1 MDGYPLFGPVLGLF
15 DRLGHAQSS
24 DLRPMLGSAFRG
36 RQDRVRVNV
45 SSKHMKNVDTFTLW
59 RSWRQARVAL
69 VVCVV
74 VVGVSL
80 SGCYWIK
87 YTKLMRTH
95 VELLLDMTDKMG
107 SFLEDG
113 RAITPR
119 MMNEFL
125 YPLERARDF
134 ARITER
140 FHEGRTSLQEF
151 ERLLDVYADLLE
163 ETERLRILKG
173 DLAGFRERAALV
185 REWAGRVEAALA
197 AEEA

>member
-24 DLRPMLGSAFRG
+24 DLRPMLGSALRG
-36 RQDRVRVNV
+36 RQDQVRVNV
-45 SSKHMKNVDTFTLW
+45 SSEHPKNVDTFALW
-59 RSWRQARVAL
+59 RRARVAL
-69 VVCVV
+69 VACVLV
-74 VVGVSL
+74 AGVSL
-80 SGCYWIK
+80 GGCYWIK

-95 VELLLDMTDKMG
+95 VELLLAMTDKMG
-107 SFLEDG
+107 SFLEDD
-113 RAITPR
+113 RAMTPR

-134 ARITER
+134 VRIVRR
-140 FHEGRTSLQEF
+140 FYEGRTSLEQF
-151 ERLLDVYADLLE
+151 ERLLAVYADLLE
-163 ETERLRILKG
+163 EAERLRVLKG

>member
-36 RQDRVRVNV
+36 RQDQVRVNV
-45 SSKHMKNVDTFTLW
+45 SSKPMKNVDTFALW
-59 RSWRQARVAL
+59 RRTRVAL
-69 VVCVV
+69 VACVV
-74 VVGVSL
+74 VAGVSL
-80 SGCYWIK
+80 GGCYWIK

-107 SFLEDG
+107 SFLEDD
-113 RAITPR
+113 RAMTPR

-134 ARITER
+134 VRIVKR
-140 FHEGRTSLQEF
+140 FYEGRTSLEQF
-151 ERLLDVYADLLE
+151 ERLLAVYADLLE
-163 ETERLRILKG
+163 ETERLRVLKG

-185 REWAGRVEAALA
+185 QEWAGRVEAALA

>member
-24 DLRPMLGSAFRG
+24 ELRPMLGSAFRG
-36 RQDRVRVNV
+36 RQDQVRVNV
-45 SSKHMKNVDTFTLW
+45 SSEHMKNVDTFTLW
-59 RSWRQARVAL
+59 RRAQVAL
-69 VVCVV
+69 VAGVL

-80 SGCYWIK
+80 GGCYWIK

-95 VELLLDMTDKMG
+95 VELLLAMTDKMG
-107 SFLEDG
+107 SFLEDD
-113 RAITPR
+113 RAMTPR

-134 ARITER
+134 VRIVRR
-140 FHEGRTSLQEF
+140 FYEGRTSLEQF

-163 ETERLRILKG
+163 ETERLRVLKG

-185 REWAGRVEAALA
+185 REWAERVEAALA

>member
-24 DLRPMLGSAFRG
+24 ELRPMLGSAFRD

-45 SSKHMKNVDTFTLW
+45 SSKHMKVDTFTLW
-59 RSWRQARVAL
+59 RNWRQTRAAL
-69 VVCVV
+69 VACVV
-74 VVGVSL
+74 VVCVSL
-80 SGCYWIK
+80 GGCYWIK

-95 VELLLDMTDKMG
+95 VELLLAMTDKMG
-107 SFLEDG
+107 SFLEDD

-163 ETERLRILKG
+163 ETERLRVLKG

-185 REWAGRVEAALA
+185 REWAERVEAALV

>member
-36 RQDRVRVNV
+36 RQDQVRVNV
-45 SSKHMKNVDTFTLW
+45 SSTPMKNVDTFPLW
-59 RSWRQARVAL
+59 RRARVAL
-69 VVCVV
+69 VACVV
-74 VVGVSL
+74 VAGVSL
-80 SGCYWIK
+80 GGCYWIK

-95 VELLLDMTDKMG
+95 VELLLAMTDKMG
-107 SFLEDG
+107 SFLEDD
-113 RAITPR
+113 RAMTPR

-134 ARITER
+134 ARIAER
-140 FHEGRTSLQEF
+140 FYEGRTSLEQF
-151 ERLLDVYADLLE
+151 ERLLAVYADLLE
-163 ETERLRILKG
+163 ETERLRVLKG

>member
-24 DLRPMLGSAFRG
+24 ELRPMLGSAFRG
-36 RQDRVRVNV
+36 RQDQVRVNV
-45 SSKHMKNVDTFTLW
+45 SSEHMKNVDTFPLW
-59 RSWRQARVAL
+59 RRAQVAL
-69 VVCVV
+69 VAGVL

-80 SGCYWIK
+80 GGCYWIK

-95 VELLLDMTDKMG
+95 VELLLAMTDKMG
-107 SFLEDG
+107 SFLEDD
-113 RAITPR
+113 RAMTPR

-134 ARITER
+134 VRIVRR
-140 FHEGRTSLQEF
+140 FYEGRTSLEQF
-151 ERLLDVYADLLE
+151 ERLLAVYADLLE
-163 ETERLRILKG
+163 ETERLRVLKG

-185 REWAGRVEAALA
+185 REWAERVEAALA

>member
-36 RQDRVRVNV
+36 RQDQVRVNV
-45 SSKHMKNVDTFTLW
+45 YSKPMKNADTFALW
-59 RSWRQARVAL
+59 RRARVAL
-69 VVCVV
+69 VACVV

-80 SGCYWIK
+80 GGCYWIK

-95 VELLLDMTDKMG
+95 VELLLAMTDKMG
-107 SFLEDG
+107 SFLEDD
-113 RAITPR
+113 RAMTPR

-134 ARITER
+134 VRIVKR
-140 FHEGRTSLQEF
+140 FYEGRTSLEQF
-151 ERLLDVYADLLE
+151 ERLLAVYADLLE
-163 ETERLRILKG
+163 ETERLRVLKG
-173 DLAGFRERAALV
+173 DLAGFWERAALV
-185 REWAGRVEAALA
+185 REWAERVEAALA

>member
-24 DLRPMLGSAFRG
+24 ELRSMLGSAFRG
-36 RQDRVRVNV
+36 RQDRLRVNV
-45 SSKHMKNVDTFTLW
+45 SSKPLKNVDPFPLW
-59 RSWRQARVAL
+59 RNWRRARVAL
-69 VVCVV
+69 VACVV
-74 VVGVSL
+74 AVGVSL

-134 ARITER
+134 ARIVKR
-140 FHEGRTSLQEF
+140 FYEGRTSLQRF

-163 ETERLRILKG
+163 ETERLRVLKG

-185 REWAGRVEAALA
+185 REWAGRVETALV

>member
-24 DLRPMLGSAFRG
+24 ELRPMLGSAFRG
-36 RQDRVRVNV
+36 RQDQVRVNV
-45 SSKHMKNVDTFTLW
+45 SSKPMKNVDTFALW
-59 RSWRQARVAL
+59 RRTRVAL
-69 VVCVV
+69 VACVV
-74 VVGVSL
+74 VAGVSL
-80 SGCYWIK
+80 GGCYWIK

-95 VELLLDMTDKMG
+95 VELLLAMTDKMG
-107 SFLEDG
+107 SFLEDD
-113 RAITPR
+113 RAMTPR

-134 ARITER
+134 VRIVKR
-140 FHEGRTSLQEF
+140 FYEGRTSLEQF
-151 ERLLDVYADLLE
+151 ERLLAVYADLLE
-163 ETERLRILKG
+163 ETERLRVLKG

-185 REWAGRVEAALA
+185 REWAERVEAALV

>member
-24 DLRPMLGSAFRG
+24 ELCPMLGSAFRD
-36 RQDRVRVNV
+36 RQDRVRANV
-45 SSKHMKNVDTFTLW
+45 SSKPLKNVDPFPLW
-59 RSWRQARVAL
+59 RRARVAL
-69 VVCVV
+69 VACVV
-74 VVGVSL
+74 AVGVSL
-80 SGCYWIK
+80 GGCYWIK

-95 VELLLDMTDKMG
+95 VELLLAMTDKMG
-107 SFLEDG
+107 SFLEDD

-134 ARITER
+134 ARIVKR
-140 FHEGRTSLQEF
+140 FYEGRTSLQEF

-163 ETERLRILKG
+163 ETERLRVLKG

>member
-36 RQDRVRVNV
+36 RQDQVRGNV
-45 SSKHMKNVDTFTLW
+45 SSTHQKSATTFTLW
-59 RSWRQARVAL
+59 RRARVAL
-69 VVCVV
+69 VACVV
-74 VVGVSL
+74 VVGISL
-80 SGCYWIK
+80 GGCYWIK

-95 VELLLDMTDKMG
+95 VELLLAMTDKMG
-107 SFLEDG
+107 SFLEDD
-113 RAITPR
+113 RAMTPR

-134 ARITER
+134 VRIVKR
-140 FHEGRTSLQEF
+140 FYEGRTSLERF
-151 ERLLDVYADLLE
+151 ERLLAVYADLLE
-163 ETERLRILKG
+163 ETERLRVLKG

>member
-36 RQDRVRVNV
+36 RQDQVRVNV
-45 SSKHMKNVDTFTLW
+45 SSTPMKNVDTFALW
-59 RSWRQARVAL
+59 RRARVAL
-69 VVCVV
+69 VACVV
-74 VVGVSL
+74 VAGVSL
-80 SGCYWIK
+80 GGCYWIK

-107 SFLEDG
+107 SFLEDD
-113 RAITPR
+113 RAMTPR

-134 ARITER
+134 VRIVKR
-140 FHEGRTSLQEF
+140 FYEGRTSLEQF
-151 ERLLDVYADLLE
+151 ERLLAVYADLLE
-163 ETERLRILKG
+163 ETERLRVLKG

>member
-36 RQDRVRVNV
+36 RQDQVRGNV
-45 SSKHMKNVDTFTLW
+45 SSKPLKKVDPFTL
-59 RSWRQARVAL
+59 WRQARVAL

-80 SGCYWIK
+80 GGCYWIK

-134 ARITER
+134 ARIVKR
-140 FHEGRTSLQEF
+140 FYEGRTSLQEF

-163 ETERLRILKG
+163 ETERLRVLKG

-185 REWAGRVEAALA
+185 REWAGRVEAALVT
-197 AEEA
+197 EEA

>member
-36 RQDRVRVNV
+36 RQDQVRVNV
-45 SSKHMKNVDTFTLW
+45 YSKPMKNTDTFALW
-59 RSWRQARVAL
+59 RRARVAL
-69 VVCVV
+69 VACVV

-80 SGCYWIK
+80 GGCYWIK

-95 VELLLDMTDKMG
+95 VELLLAMTDKMG
-107 SFLEDG
+107 SFLEDD
-113 RAITPR
+113 RAMTPR

-134 ARITER
+134 VRIVKR
-140 FHEGRTSLQEF
+140 FYEGRTSLEQF
-151 ERLLDVYADLLE
+151 ERLLAVYADLLE
-163 ETERLRILKG
+163 ETERLRVLKG
-173 DLAGFRERAALV
+173 DLAGFWERAALV
-185 REWAGRVEAALA
+185 REWAERVEAALA

>member
-1 MDGYPLFGPVLGLF
+1 M
-15 DRLGHAQSS
+15 
-24 DLRPMLGSAFRG
+24 
-36 RQDRVRVNV
+36 
-45 SSKHMKNVDTFTLW
+45 SSKPLKNVDPFPLW
-59 RSWRQARVAL
+59 RNWRRARVAL
-69 VVCVV
+69 VACVV
-74 VVGVSL
+74 AVCVSL
-80 SGCYWIK
+80 SGCYWLK

-95 VELLLDMTDKMG
+95 VELLLAMTDKMG

-113 RAITPR
+113 RAIAPR

-134 ARITER
+134 ARIVRR
-140 FHEGRTSLQEF
+140 FYEGRTSLQEF

-163 ETERLRILKG
+163 ETERLRVLKG

-185 REWAGRVEAALA
+185 REWAERVEAALA

>member
-36 RQDRVRVNV
+36 RQDQVRVNV
-45 SSKHMKNVDTFTLW
+45 SSKPMKNIDTFALW
-59 RSWRQARVAL
+59 RRARVAL
-69 VVCVV
+69 VACVV

-80 SGCYWIK
+80 GGCYWIK

-95 VELLLDMTDKMG
+95 VELLLAMTDKMG
-107 SFLEDG
+107 SFLEDD
-113 RAITPR
+113 RAMTPR

-134 ARITER
+134 ARIAKR
-140 FHEGRTSLQEF
+140 FYEGRTSLKRF
-151 ERLLDVYADLLE
+151 ERLLAVYADLLE
-163 ETERLRILKG
+163 ETERLRVLKG

>member
-36 RQDRVRVNV
+36 RQDQVRVNV
-45 SSKHMKNVDTFTLW
+45 SSKPMKNIDTFPLW
-59 RSWRQARVAL
+59 RRARVAL
-69 VVCVV
+69 VACVV

-80 SGCYWIK
+80 GGCYWIK

-95 VELLLDMTDKMG
+95 VELLLAMTDKMG
-107 SFLEDG
+107 SFLEDD
-113 RAITPR
+113 RAMTPR

-134 ARITER
+134 VRIVKR
-140 FHEGRTSLQEF
+140 FYEGRTSLKRF
-151 ERLLDVYADLLE
+151 ERLLAVYADLLE
-163 ETERLRILKG
+163 ETERLRVLKG

>member
-1 MDGYPLFGPVLGLF
+1 M
-15 DRLGHAQSS
+15 
-24 DLRPMLGSAFRG
+24 
-36 RQDRVRVNV
+36 
-45 SSKHMKNVDTFTLW
+45 SSKHMENVDTFTL
-59 RSWRQARVAL
+59 WRQARVAL

-95 VELLLDMTDKMG
+95 VELLLAMTDKMG

-113 RAITPR
+113 RAIAPR

-134 ARITER
+134 ARIVKR
-140 FHEGRTSLQEF
+140 FYEGRTSLQRF
-151 ERLLDVYADLLE
+151 ERLLAVYADLLE
-163 ETERLRILKG
+163 ETERLRVLKG

-185 REWAGRVEAALA
+185 REWAERVEAALA

>member
-24 DLRPMLGSAFRG
+24 ELRPMLGSAFRG
-36 RQDRVRVNV
+36 RQDQVRVNV
-45 SSKHMKNVDTFTLW
+45 SSEHMKNVDTFPLW
-59 RSWRQARVAL
+59 RRAQVAL
-69 VVCVV
+69 VAGVL

-80 SGCYWIK
+80 GGCYWIK

-95 VELLLDMTDKMG
+95 VELLLAMTDKMG
-107 SFLEDG
+107 SFLEDD
-113 RAITPR
+113 RAMTPR

-134 ARITER
+134 TRIVRR
-140 FHEGRTSLQEF
+140 FYEGRTSLEQF

-163 ETERLRILKG
+163 ETERLRVLKG

-185 REWAGRVEAALA
+185 REWAERVEAALA

>member
-36 RQDRVRVNV
+36 RQDQVRGNV
-45 SSKHMKNVDTFTLW
+45 SSKPMKNIGTFPLW
-59 RSWRQARVAL
+59 RRARVAL
-69 VVCVV
+69 VACVV

-80 SGCYWIK
+80 GGCYWIK

-95 VELLLDMTDKMG
+95 VELLLAMTDKMG
-107 SFLEDG
+107 SFLEDD
-113 RAITPR
+113 RAMTPR

-134 ARITER
+134 VRIVKR
-140 FHEGRTSLQEF
+140 FYEGRTSLERF
-151 ERLLDVYADLLE
+151 ERLLAVYADLLE
-163 ETERLRILKG
+163 ETERLRVLKG

-185 REWAGRVEAALA
+185 QEWAGRVEAALA